1 MAEWPPRSYLERM
14 FNIQQFTE
22 MNFGGHFAAL
32 ENPQQLID
40 DIRLFLSKIK
50 L

>member
-1 MAEWPPRSYLERM
+1 
-14 FNIQQFTE
+14 

>member
-1 MAEWPPRSYLERM
+1 MVEWPPRSYLDRI

-22 MNFGGHFAAL
+22 MDAGGHFAAL
-32 ENPQQLID
+32 EKPKLLVG
-40 DIRLFLSKIK
+40 DIRLFLSKIN